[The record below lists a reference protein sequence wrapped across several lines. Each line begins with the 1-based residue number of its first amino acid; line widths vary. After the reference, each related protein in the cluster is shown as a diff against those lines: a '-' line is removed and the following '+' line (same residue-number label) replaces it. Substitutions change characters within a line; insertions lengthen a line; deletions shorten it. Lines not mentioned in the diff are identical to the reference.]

1 MIRRHGLWIEIVLLV
16 VSIACAVAL
25 LLATLGAAA
34 GSVDGTNAAQEVSSA
49 GTDQI
54 HDGMVTCSRCGAK
67 HSTSLARTADTC
79 VRVCVHGGASFAL
92 VNADSTYL
100 LEGDLT
106 ELKKLSGQ
114 RARVIGPL
122 DGNTI
127 KVVSATAGT

>member
-1 MIRRHGLWIEIVLLV
+1 MRRHGLWIEIVLLAA
-16 VSIACAVAL
+16 SIACAVAL

-34 GSVDGTNAAQEVSSA
+34 GSVDGSNEPQEVTST
-49 GTDQI
+49 GTDQV

-106 ELKKLSGQ
+106 ELKKLSGK

-122 DGNTI
+122 NGNTI
-127 KVVSATAGT
+127 KVISAAAGT

>member
-1 MIRRHGLWIEIVLLV
+1 MRRKELWIEIVLLAA
-16 VSIACAVAL
+16 SIACAVAL

-34 GSVDGTNAAQEVSSA
+34 GSLGGTVETQEVTSA
-49 GTDQI
+49 GSDQV

-67 HSTSLARTADTC
+67 HSTSIARTADTC

-114 RARVIGPL
+114 RARITGPL
-122 DGNTI
+122 TGNTI
-127 KVVSATAGT
+127 KVISATAVI

>member
-1 MIRRHGLWIEIVLLV
+1 MRRHGFWIEIVLLAA
-16 VSIACAVAL
+16 SIACGVAL

-34 GSVDGTNAAQEVSSA
+34 GSVGGSNEPQEVTSTSA
-49 GTDQI
+49 DQV

-106 ELKKLSGQ
+106 ELKKLAGQ

-122 DGNTI
+122 NGNTI
-127 KVVSATAGT
+127 KVISAIAGT